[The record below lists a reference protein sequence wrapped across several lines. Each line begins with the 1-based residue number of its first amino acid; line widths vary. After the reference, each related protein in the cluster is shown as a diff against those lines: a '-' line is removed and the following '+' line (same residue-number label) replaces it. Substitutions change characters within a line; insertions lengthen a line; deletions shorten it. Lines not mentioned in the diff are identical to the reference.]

1 MNLNFRMQYHF
12 YLALGM
18 RLEVAGQR
26 GTAVS
31 FPPLWQWQSRWDRR
45 KFREDEVFM
54 WLLVIYNEKMR
65 GNGLRWSCCGWCIW
79 V

>member
-1 MNLNFRMQYHF
+1 MQYHF

-31 FPPLWQWQSRWDRR
+31 FPPLWQWQSRWERR
-45 KFREDEVFM
+45 KFSLGNEV
-54 WLLVIYNEKMR
+54 
-65 GNGLRWSCCGWCIW
+65 
-79 V
+79 

>member
-18 RLEVAGQR
+18 RLKVAGQR
-26 GTAVS
+26 GTSVS
-31 FPPLWQWQSRWDRR
+31 FPPLWQWQSRWERR

-65 GNGLRWSCCGWCIW
+65 GNGLWWSCCGWCIW